1 MSARVISVNL
11 GRPAAATWARPLGMT
26 SIDKTPKNG
35 PTRVGELGVEG
46 DQVTDT
52 KHHGGVYQAVYAFAR
67 EDLDLWGERLGAR
80 LPDGRFGE
88 NLTTEGIDVNEALIG
103 ERWRVGTV
111 ELEVV
116 SVRIPCNVFKGWMGA
131 TGVDNAGWVKRFTQ
145 EGRPGPYLRVRVP
158 GVLQAGDELTVV
170 HRPDHQVTVST
181 MFRAFTTERDRM
193 SELLAVRGVLA
204 PSVREEVERY
214 AARAA
219 SSG

>member
-1 MSARVISVNL
+1 MTARVISVNV
-11 GRPAAATWARPLGMT
+11 GRPVVESWAGSLGVT
-26 SIDKTPKNG
+26 AIKKSSVTG
-35 PTRVGELGVEG
+35 PTRVEELGVEG
-46 DQVTDT
+46 DQVADT

-67 EDLDLWGERLGAR
+67 EDLDLWGDRLGRR
-80 LPDGRFGE
+80 LPDGMFGE
-88 NLTTEGIDVNEALIG
+88 NLTTSSIDVNEALIG

-204 PSVREEVERY
+204 PSAREEVERY